1 MKKHNSPESNVAK
14 AGERLVKLFLD
25 DETKPFAEFRSP
37 VKFSMDTTK
46 IPDGPH
52 RLRIVAK
59 SSNNVEGVK
68 EIPFEVRNGPD
79 IAVVGL
85 KPNEIVDD
93 QIAITVNA
101 YGSEHEDEF
110 VVTGSETPKGIP
122 AWVWALLIG
131 FIGFA
136 LFYFIMY
143 STPEF
148 YKSFF

>member
-1 MKKHNSPESNVAK
+1 MKDTEPKEDNRIIKV
-14 AGERLVKLFLD
+14 FLD
-25 DETKPFAEFRSP
+25 DETRPFAEFRPP
-37 VKFSMDTTK
+37 VKFMLDTTK
-46 IPDGPH
+46 IPDGKH
-52 RLRIVAK
+52 RLKIVAK
-59 SSNNVEGVK
+59 SSSNVEGVK
-68 EIPFEVRNGPD
+68 EIPFEVRNGPE

-85 KPNEIVDD
+85 KAHEVVDD
-93 QIAITVNA
+93 QVAITVNA
-101 YGSEHEDEF
+101 YGSERRDEF

-122 AWVWALLIG
+122 AWVWAIVIG